1 MKKAIAPARSSETLL
16 SYAGNASNSSI
27 DRLLE
32 LAEYKLNQQ
41 PTKSTIRKKVFRILV
56 ETIQNAYHHL
66 DSPYSEKEF
75 TPVRFKLEKDST
87 NYKVITG
94 NPVKNQ
100 KIGALKSAIDRFNS
114 MSISELKQYY
124 QSRLREGYE
133 SPSQGAGLGFVDIIR
148 KSGKKISYTFKPVNK
163 DYSYFSLQV
172 EVST

>member
-1 MKKAIAPARSSETLL
+1 MKKAIAPAGSSKTLL

-27 DRLLE
+27 DHLLE

-41 PTKSTIRKKVFRILV
+41 STKRTIRKKVFRILV

-66 DSPYSEKEF
+66 DSPNSEKESG
-75 TPVRFKLEKDST
+75 PVRFKLEKDRS
-87 NYKVITG
+87 NYTVITG

-100 KIGALKSAIDRFNS
+100 KVGALKSAIDRFNS

-133 SPSQGAGLGFVDIIR
+133 SNSPGAGLGFVDIIR

-172 EVST
+172 EVSA